1 MKDKMAN
8 NRNVL
13 PRRLAGFVTLSL
25 FLLVSLWSVFPL
37 KGKTLPMALAE
48 RCRIHFKPA
57 AAMVS
62 VFVGVLGTAGAVLM
76 VYRDK

>member
-1 MKDKMAN
+1 MAKK
-8 NRNVL
+8 RNVL

-37 KGKTLPMALAE
+37 KGKTLPMALVE
-48 RCRIHFKPA
+48 RCRIRFKPA